1 MANVKYYNLGEES
14 DYEVINYDNK
24 DIIIKNKSKLKKE
37 DEEYSRTVNFGIS
50 NLLKKDMDDLSYKVN
65 LINKKIIKNLA
76 LNEIVLEEKLD
87 YNIENINEII
97 TNIENI
103 ISGVIIKKNSIKINI
118 FSTRKKEKKEKQESL
133 SSLVEVLTKC
143 QNDLIALKDEYN
155 KLQERKDKV
164 NK

>member
-87 YNIENINEII
+87 YNIENIN
-97 TNIENI
+97 
-103 ISGVIIKKNSIKINI
+103 
-118 FSTRKKEKKEKQESL
+118 
-133 SSLVEVLTKC
+133 
-143 QNDLIALKDEYN
+143 
-155 KLQERKDKV
+155 
-164 NK
+164 